1 MVAVAIQPNTS
12 AMRAQGRTFILAIL
26 LKKVFTDKDF
36 IMIVLQTFLGFQQ
49 RTGDYNLVEQVPLA
63 TIEQCSHAFIFKGF
77 PPGIIE
83 FALLHLFA
91 YLRAPS
97 VAMLSSMGSSFISP
111 MTISFSF
118 LSVRIRESVNARTCL
133 AACTRTGDLAP
144 REGQ

>member
-63 TIEQCSHAFIFKGF
+63 TSNV
-77 PPGIIE
+77 PTP
-83 FALLHLFA
+83 
-91 YLRAPS
+91 
-97 VAMLSSMGSSFISP
+97 LSSRVSHQG
-111 MTISFSF
+111 
-118 LSVRIRESVNARTCL
+118 L
-133 AACTRTGDLAP
+133 
-144 REGQ
+144 

>member
-83 FALLHLFA
+83 FALPA
-91 YLRAPS
+91 
-97 VAMLSSMGSSFISP
+97 
-111 MTISFSF
+111 F
-118 LSVRIRESVNARTCL
+118 LSFHRRKPTA
-133 AACTRTGDLAP
+133 
-144 REGQ
+144 

>member
-77 PPGIIE
+77 PTRD
-83 FALLHLFA
+83 
-91 YLRAPS
+91 Y
-97 VAMLSSMGSSFISP
+97 
-111 MTISFSF
+111 
-118 LSVRIRESVNARTCL
+118 RIRPSSPVLHTCV
-133 AACTRTGDLAP
+133 RP
-144 REGQ
+144 V